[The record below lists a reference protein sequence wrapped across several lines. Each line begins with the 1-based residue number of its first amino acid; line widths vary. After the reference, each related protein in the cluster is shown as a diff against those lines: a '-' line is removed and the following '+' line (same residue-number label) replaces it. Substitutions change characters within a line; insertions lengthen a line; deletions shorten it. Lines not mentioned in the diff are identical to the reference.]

1 MSYRGY
7 PPYVT
12 VAKKR
17 ARAQKKLEQLKK
29 KNSRVR
35 PVSIQGRKI
44 AKTWWGGAWNEN
56 LESYADYAYR
66 LERGRS
72 YVRHG
77 CVLDLRVKPE
87 LVQSLVA
94 GAAAKPY
101 SVSVEIDKI
110 SRARWK
116 TITTA
121 CRGTL
126 GSMQELML
134 GKFPRALGEIFTAR
148 GAGLF
153 PTPEEIRFSCTCPD
167 WASMCKHVAATLY
180 GIGARLDEEPG
191 LFFSLRG
198 VDLDGL
204 VSKVVT
210 DQARE
215 LLTKAGKKS
224 GRVLEDAD
232 LSNVFGI
239 DLEERAAGGAAKKTA
254 GAAGTAA
261 ITARRHRRGAAKG
274 GQKSGTGI
282 LPAPCSVDKIPII
295 VVVEKTIRRSRKGI
309 GVAGLKQKTGFDE
322 KKLYSA
328 IQRLKTQGKIRN
340 TSRGVYLKA

>member
-1 MSYRGY
+1 MSYWGY

-29 KNSRVR
+29 KNPRIR

-44 AKTWWGGAWNEN
+44 AKTWWGSAWNEN

-77 CVLDLRVKPE
+77 CVLDLQIKPE
-87 LVQSLVA
+87 LVQSLVQ

-121 CRGTL
+121 CRGKL
-126 GSMQELML
+126 PSMQELL
-134 GKFPRALGEIFTAR
+134 QGKFPQALNEIFTAQ

-153 PTPEEIRFSCTCPD
+153 PTPKEIHFSCTCPD

-180 GIGARLDEEPG
+180 GTGARLDEEPG
-191 LFFSLRG
+191 LFFALRG
-198 VDLDGL
+198 VDLDDL
-204 VSKVVT
+204 VSEVVT
-210 DQARE
+210 GQARE

-224 GRVLEDAD
+224 RRIMDDAD
-232 LSNVFGI
+232 LSDVFGI
-239 DLEERAAGGAAKKTA
+239 DLEERAVGGAAKKTA
-254 GAAGTAA
+254 GTATAGGRRRRTA
-261 ITARRHRRGAAKG
+261 KE
-274 GQKSGTGI
+274 GQKSGTSI
-282 LPAPCSVDKIPII
+282 LPVQRSVEKIPII
-295 VVVEKTIRRSRKGI
+295 IVVEKTIRRSRKGI

-340 TSRGVYLKA
+340 VSRGVYLKA